1 MSEGIYST
9 AKRKLQEEKSVEKQQ
24 ETIQRTAS
32 LEQIEQAET
41 CLKTLLEKVENLP
54 IGSPIPAS
62 LPEDLLKA
70 TKNAFTVYTATSR
83 DLISQIEKSSKFS
96 KEEVTGIKTFQMT
109 INSKFEQLLSM
120 LESIWHEKN
129 KNANLENE
137 TLLRVNRILDVT
149 ERNMI

>member
-41 CLKTLLEKVENLP
+41 RLKTLLEKVENLP
-54 IGSPIPAS
+54 VGSPIPAS

-70 TKNAFTVYTATSR
+70 TKTAFTAYTATSK
-83 DLISQIEKSSKFS
+83 DLISQIEKSNKFS

-120 LESIWHEKN
+120 LDSIWHEKN